1 LKYANTSRS
10 PQGNLY
16 IHCKK
21 AREQNPIFLGID
33 DLEVI
38 PMARMH
44 TRRKGQ
50 SGSKR
55 PSTMRIPEWLDKEKN
70 AKWVEEKV
78 IELAK
83 AGNSPSMIGMILR
96 DQYGVPL
103 VKVVTGRSVITILRE
118 NDLTRRVPEDLRNMI
133 TKAASIRKHL
143 EENKKDHVS
152 KRGLMLAE
160 NKIHR
165 LSKYYRKKKVL
176 PADWKYSPDQA
187 AVLLR

>member
-1 LKYANTSRS
+1 VGLTRF
-10 PQGNLY
+10 L
-16 IHCKK
+16 
-21 AREQNPIFLGID
+21 RVPI

-55 PSTMRIPEWLDKEKN
+55 PSTLRVPEWMEKEKD
-70 AKWVEEKV
+70 AQWVEAKV

-83 AGNSPSMIGMILR
+83 AGNTPSMVGKILR
-96 DQYGVPL
+96 DQYGIPL
-103 VKVVTGRSVITILRE
+103 VRMIAGRRIMDILRE
-118 NDLTRRVPEDLRNMI
+118 NDLQRNVPEDLRNMI
-133 TKAASIRKHL
+133 AKAVTIRRHL
-143 EENKKDHVS
+143 EENKKDFVS
-152 KRGLMLAE
+152 KRGLQLVE
-160 NKIHR
+160 SKIHR